1 MRIAPLPA
9 EQGVSLFFNPAPPA
23 TLSFPST
30 IAQPNRAP
38 PHARF
43 VAPAPPPPSPSCL
56 DLRLHSKLTDGRT
69 RPRRPRGADLP
80 RALHMEDCCTVQPN
94 VFVSLGLM
102 SWCFNTCALL
112 PAAATT
118 RLLTSFAPRL
128 PETCLRTSAAPERPL
143 LVAPCQPPSFLC
155 DVPESDLQVSLFSG
169 AARAEVA

>member
-102 SWCFNTCALL
+102 SWCFNTCGENLSDFFFQL
-112 PAAATT
+112 PKFLKMLFKM
-118 RLLTSFAPRL
+118 RHLGF
-128 PETCLRTSAAPERPL
+128 L
-143 LVAPCQPPSFLC
+143 LVNLLY
-155 DVPESDLQVSLFSG
+155 SDCSNIS
-169 AARAEVA
+169 